1 MLQNTFLRVSV
12 SYLCLTYN
20 GRYNPDK
27 ILRWSLLSP
36 FPKNILNWFA
46 SGQESLQRLGQDC
59 VSLSEPQ
66 ICLSGW
72 KWPRGG
78 RHSVS
83 IWLHVNAVQ
92 SSISHNVIFVSWADK
107 TFQIWPLAGTGRG
120 DSEWWHVSGPCPDQA
135 CPHPQSPAPGP
146 HVSFLLTFPRAVSC
160 PPGRLMLSLT

>member
-46 SGQESLQRLGQDC
+46 SGQESLYRGWARTM
-59 VSLSEPQ
+59 SH
-66 ICLSGW
+66 CLSLRYVCLDEID
-72 KWPRGG
+72 PEEAETLYLD
-78 RHSVS
+78 

-135 CPHPQSPAPGP
+135 CPHPQSRHPG
-146 HVSFLLTFPRAVSC
+146 
-160 PPGRLMLSLT
+160 LM